1 MLLRRVFRHW
11 VSRWGSKVHAWDA
24 FCASMLCNVTLL
36 GMKASVVVG
45 VVFVVVVVVLFV
57 AVELVVVELDV
68 EIVAAG
74 DDVVVAGL

>member
-45 VVFVVVVVVLFV
+45 VVFVVVVVLFV

>member
-45 VVFVVVVVVLFV
+45 VVFVVVVVLFV
-57 AVELVVVELDV
+57 AVEL
-68 EIVAAG
+68 G
-74 DDVVVAGL
+74 GT

>member
-1 MLLRRVFRHW
+1 MLLRQVFRHW
-11 VSRWGSKVHAWDA
+11 VSRWGSKVHACDA

-45 VVFVVVVVVLFV
+45 VVFVVVVVLFV

>member
-11 VSRWGSKVHAWDA
+11 VSWWGSKVHAWDA

-45 VVFVVVVVVLFV
+45 VVFVVVVVLFV
-57 AVELVVVELDV
+57 AFELVVVELDV

>member
-11 VSRWGSKVHAWDA
+11 VSWWGSKVHAWDA

-36 GMKASVVVG
+36 GMKASVVV
-45 VVFVVVVVVLFV
+45 FVVVVVLFV

>member
-57 AVELVVVELDV
+57 AFELVVVELDV